1 MISHRLHSSWYL
13 PYTSPYD
20 VVRRKGRAIQNRRNY
35 ILFNGA
41 AVASN
46 LEKIMRATS
55 NITQR
60 LASMAFAMAMVVAV
74 NGGVLLMFGSV
85 AKDMASVNSAQPAN
99 VAVLET
105 VTIIGRR
112 A

>member
-1 MISHRLHSSWYL
+1 MIILRHHSSWYL
-13 PYTSPYD
+13 PYTSPLQ
-20 VVRRKGRAIQNRRNY
+20 VVRRKGRAIEIQDTY

-46 LEKIMRATS
+46 LEKKMFATS
-55 NITQR
+55 NTTKR
-60 LASMAFAMAMVVAV
+60 LASLAFAVGMMVAV
-74 NGGVLLMFGSV
+74 NGGMLLMFDS
-85 AKDMASVNSAQPAN
+85 ASQKMASVNSVQPSN

-112 A
+112 V